1 MNQAHSPDFEALVSE
16 AVLDFLRGRAAPR
29 QEARVAAVR
38 IPLRVGSDADLAA
51 LVQWLRRLCASDAL
65 RQQFVDGT
73 LDLDIRLAA
82 AEAAPPAVPAV
93 AASPGGA
100 PAAAPQACEEPV
112 ITEAALRRLGLRGR
126 VLQVRAAAVI
136 TPSARDYARSA
147 GLRIEKGDKP

>member
-1 MNQAHSPDFEALVSE
+1 MNQAHSPDFETLVSE
-16 AVLDFLRGRAAPR
+16 AVLDFLRGHAAPR
-29 QEARVAAVR
+29 QAACAAAVR

-82 AEAAPPAVPAV
+82 AEAAPPAAPA
-93 AASPGGA
+93 ATASPG
-100 PAAAPQACEEPV
+100 AAAVPQACDEPV